1 MLNAVFF
8 YFYVIHQNQSF
19 ARTVK
24 GVSVC
29 LQGDTPDQEKLK
41 RAKRSIQD
49 DETSVRDEA
58 SIEIN
63 RVFASTILC
72 SDIRMELTFLF
83 YWQPSTKS
91 PEDLPNAVTDDT
103 GGKVAD
109 TKQGKV
115 TADHAT
121 LKSIK
126 RHSISYPSFKAC
138 NFFLT

>member
-1 MLNAVFF
+1 M
-8 YFYVIHQNQSF
+8 
-19 ARTVK
+19 R
-24 GVSVC
+24 
-29 LQGDTPDQEKLK
+29 
-41 RAKRSIQD
+41 D
-49 DETSVRDEA
+49 DA
-58 SIEIN
+58 SIEVK
-63 RVFASTILC
+63 RVFASRMLC
-72 SDIRMELTFLF
+72 SYKRVELTFLF

-126 RHSISYPSFKAC
+126 RQYFLSI
-138 NFFLT
+138 L

>member
-1 MLNAVFF
+1 
-8 YFYVIHQNQSF
+8 
-19 ARTVK
+19 
-24 GVSVC
+24 
-29 LQGDTPDQEKLK
+29 
-41 RAKRSIQD
+41 
-49 DETSVRDEA
+49 
-58 SIEIN
+58 
-63 RVFASTILC
+63 
-72 SDIRMELTFLF
+72 MELTFLF

-138 NFFLT
+138 NFFFDLRCFCFRHRGEREFHFEEAGQQSQRLWHGLREDIVYILVLCFFLKTFVF